1 MSDEIA
7 NWSSRSPNN
16 LDALAVGVILIIL
29 GIILAKL
36 ASIKFGV
43 PTFIKKFFEMK
54 IGEAIGFFLN
64 YILTPIAIVYLT
76 IDNYD
81 QPVTYKTLFTL
92 TLLFTTYAFNI
103 LMSHILTLYR
113 ITEIHKVMFNVS
125 TSALEKQIEEESR
138 LMSK

>member
-43 PTFIKKFFEMK
+43 PTFIKNFFEMK

-76 IDNYD
+76 IENYD

-113 ITEIHKVMFNVS
+113 ITEIHKVMFTVS
-125 TSALEKQIEEESR
+125 TSALEKQIEEEAR